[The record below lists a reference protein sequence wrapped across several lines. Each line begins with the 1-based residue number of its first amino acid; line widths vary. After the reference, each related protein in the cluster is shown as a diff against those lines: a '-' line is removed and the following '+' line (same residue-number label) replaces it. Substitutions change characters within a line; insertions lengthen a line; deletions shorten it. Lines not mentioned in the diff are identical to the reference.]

1 MTVYDECGVLY
12 VASGASYVKEAI
24 ASATSVKKLH
34 PSLRICLISDQSVNV
49 KSVDLY
55 LKMDAPEHGF
65 IDKIAALK
73 QTPFTRTLFLDS
85 DTVALSSLD
94 GVFALLDRFDIAV
107 AHEPARFLYPIGGV
121 PDEFPE
127 LNTGVLLYTRS
138 AQMDAFVDD
147 WLDRYRDENSK
158 KLAVGLPLW
167 HDQISFTKALWA
179 SDLKVWILP
188 PEWNYRAPFP
198 QFLCGAVRIFHGRLK
213 NSNSDLTFVNKDC
226 NGRIMNP
233 NPRRIWSMLCNTF
246 RIFQTIRRQ

>member
-1 MTVYDECGVLY
+1 MLNTGVLY
-12 VASGASYVKEAI
+12 IATGDAYVQEAQR
-24 ASATSVKKLH
+24 SAESVKRLH
-34 PSLRICLISDQSVNV
+34 PDMQTCLISNLEVASDVFDIRKKLDV
-49 KSVDLY
+49 
-55 LKMDAPEHGF
+55 PEFGF
-65 IDKIAALK
+65 IDKIAGLK
-73 QTPFTRTLFLDS
+73 ESPFERTLFLDS
-85 DTVALSSLD
+85 DTVALSPLD

-147 WLDRYRDENSK
+147 WLHRYRDENSK
-158 KLAVGLPLW
+158 KLAVGLSLW